1 MRKVFAGVL
10 IVIGILLLLSPTIK
24 DFFVVKKIDETVKV
38 VEEYTPEVIKKNETN
53 EAEFD
58 FSIVEDISVTGT
70 LINQNKV
77 NMDLIVGQL
86 VVPSI
91 NLNIPVFKGINNTN
105 LLAGSATMR
114 EDQTMGQ
121 GNYPLAGHYVKD
133 KDVLFGSLMDVK
145 EGDIIRLT
153 DKETIFEYET
163 YEVKLVPDTAVYL
176 IDNQESENI
185 GNPIISLMTCY
196 YSSKTGK
203 RYFVMGELK
212 ESYAYTQEA
221 LYAK

>member
-1 MRKVFAGVL
+1 MRKVFAGIL

-24 DFFVVKKIDETVKV
+24 DLSVVKKVDETVKV
-38 VEEYTPEVIKKNETN
+38 VEEYTPEIIKENETN
-53 EAEFD
+53 AAEFD
-58 FSIVEDISVTGT
+58 FNIVEDISVTGT

-77 NMDLIVGQL
+77 NLDLIVGQL

>member
-1 MRKVFAGVL
+1 
-10 IVIGILLLLSPTIK
+10 
-24 DFFVVKKIDETVKV
+24 
-38 VEEYTPEVIKKNETN
+38 
-53 EAEFD
+53 
-58 FSIVEDISVTGT
+58 GT

-91 NLNIPVFKGINNTN
+91 NLNIPIFKGINNTN

-114 EDQTMGQ
+114 EDQTMGK